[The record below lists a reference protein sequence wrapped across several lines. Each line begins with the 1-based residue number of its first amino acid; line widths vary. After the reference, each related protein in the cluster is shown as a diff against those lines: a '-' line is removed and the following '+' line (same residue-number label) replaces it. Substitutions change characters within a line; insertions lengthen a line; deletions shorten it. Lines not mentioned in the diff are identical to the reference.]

1 MPTTASTPVLA
12 AARPALPAGRRG
24 GCGSRHRAS
33 PASGSCPRRASQAR
47 RQAARH
53 VTAHPGRRP
62 SGPARW
68 PR

>member
-1 MPTTASTPVLA
+1 MATTSVPV
-12 AARPALPAGRRG
+12 AARLALPAGRCG

-33 PASGSCPRRASQAR
+33 PASGSCPRRASEAR

-53 VTAHPGRRP
+53 VTRRPGRRP

>member
-1 MPTTASTPVLA
+1 MATTLASAA
-12 AARPALPAGRRG
+12 AARPALPAGR
-24 GCGSRHRAS
+24 CGSRHRVS
-33 PASGSCPRRASQAR
+33 PASGSCPRRASQIR

-53 VTAHPGRRP
+53 VSSHPGRRP